1 MDCNSSEHF
10 CAGHPM
16 SNLPRPQQIARN
28 FIYMDVTRD
37 RKGSETMNLNRLNA
51 GFTAGLAAAALLAAP
66 VFAQSENQ
74 TQGQAV
80 VTVLPDKNA
89 QTASV
94 SQQDL
99 QVKINGKEAT
109 ITNWQPLRGENDRL
123 EVVLMMDSGARTSLS
138 TQFGDIKNF
147 INTLPPDAKA
157 TLAYMEFGA
166 ARLVSPLTTDRDA
179 VLKGLRI
186 PSGSAGQNASAYMC
200 LSDLA
205 KHWPS
210 QDRSARRIVV
220 MITDGVD
227 YYNPQY
233 DPQDPYMEAAVT
245 DSVRSGLVVY
255 SIYWE
260 NKGRFDQSWYA
271 NNAGQNLLLQV
282 TQATG
287 GESYWQ
293 GMGNPV
299 SFQPFFKDLDRRL
312 QNQYEIA
319 FTAPV
324 GKPGVESMK
333 VKANAG
339 GAKVDAPQQVYVGRG
354 IASGTM

>member
-1 MDCNSSEHF
+1 
-10 CAGHPM
+10 
-16 SNLPRPQQIARN
+16 
-28 FIYMDVTRD
+28 
-37 RKGSETMNLNRLNA
+37 MNLLRLRTTLATGFAA
-51 GFTAGLAAAALLAAP
+51 GALLAVPA
-66 VFAQSENQ
+66 FGQSEGQ

-89 QTASV
+89 QAPNV
-94 SQQDL
+94 SPRDL
-99 QVKINGKEAT
+99 QVKINGKDAT
-109 ITNWQPLRGENDRL
+109 ITNFQPLRGDNDRL
-123 EVVLMMDSGARTSLS
+123 EVVLMLDGGARSSLS

-147 INTLPPDAKA
+147 VNSLPPDAKA
-157 TLAYMEFGA
+157 TLAYMEYGT
-166 ARLVSPLTTDRDA
+166 ARLVSPLTTDRNA

-186 PSGSAGQNASAYMC
+186 PAGMPGENASAYVC

-227 YYNPQY
+227 YYDPHY
-233 DPQDPYMEAAVT
+233 DPQDPYMEAAIT

-255 SIYWE
+255 SIYWQ
-260 NKGRFDQSWYA
+260 NQGRFDRTWYA
-271 NNAGQNLLLQV
+271 NNAGQNLLMQV

-287 GESYWQ
+287 GNSYWQ

-324 GKPGVESMK
+324 SKPGVESMK
-333 VKANAG
+333 VKSSTN

-354 IASGTM
+354 AAAM

>member
-1 MDCNSSEHF
+1 LATGF
-10 CAGHPM
+10 AAG
-16 SNLPRPQQIARN
+16 
-28 FIYMDVTRD
+28 
-37 RKGSETMNLNRLNA
+37 
-51 GFTAGLAAAALLAAP
+51 ALLAVPA
-66 VFAQSENQ
+66 FGQSEGQ

-89 QTASV
+89 QAPNV
-94 SQQDL
+94 SPRDL
-99 QVKINGKEAT
+99 QVKINGKDAT
-109 ITNWQPLRGENDRL
+109 ITNFQPLRGDNDRL
-123 EVVLMMDSGARTSLS
+123 EVVLMLDGGARSSLS

-147 INTLPPDAKA
+147 VNSLPPDAKA
-157 TLAYMEFGA
+157 TLAYMEYGT
-166 ARLVSPLTTDRDA
+166 ARLVSPLTTDRNA

-186 PSGSAGQNASAYMC
+186 PAGMPGENASAYVC

-227 YYNPQY
+227 YYDPHY
-233 DPQDPYMEAAVT
+233 DPQDPYMEAAIT

-255 SIYWE
+255 SIYWQ
-260 NKGRFDQSWYA
+260 NQGRFDRTWYA
-271 NNAGQNLLLQV
+271 NNAGQNLLMQV

-287 GESYWQ
+287 GNSYWQ

-324 GKPGVESMK
+324 SKPGVESMK
-333 VKANAG
+333 VKSSTN

-354 IASGTM
+354 AAAM

>member
-1 MDCNSSEHF
+1 LATGF
-10 CAGHPM
+10 AAG
-16 SNLPRPQQIARN
+16 
-28 FIYMDVTRD
+28 
-37 RKGSETMNLNRLNA
+37 
-51 GFTAGLAAAALLAAP
+51 ALLAVPA
-66 VFAQSENQ
+66 FGQSEGQ

-89 QTASV
+89 QAPNV
-94 SQQDL
+94 SPRDL
-99 QVKINGKEAT
+99 QVKINGKDAT
-109 ITNWQPLRGENDRL
+109 ITNFQPLRGDNDRL
-123 EVVLMMDSGARTSLS
+123 EVVLMLDGGARSSLS

-147 INTLPPDAKA
+147 VNSLPPDAKA
-157 TLAYMEFGA
+157 TLAYMEYGT
-166 ARLVSPLTTDRDA
+166 ARLVSPLTTDRNA

-186 PSGSAGQNASAYMC
+186 PAGMPGENASAYVC

-227 YYNPQY
+227 YYDPHY
-233 DPQDPYMEAAVT
+233 DPQDPYMEAAIT

-255 SIYWE
+255 SIYWQ
-260 NKGRFDQSWYA
+260 NQGRFDRTWYA
-271 NNAGQNLLLQV
+271 NNAGQNLLMQV

-287 GESYWQ
+287 GNSYWQ

-312 QNQYEIA
+312 QNQYEVA

-324 GKPGVESMK
+324 SKPGVESMK
-333 VKANAG
+333 VKSSAS

-354 IASGTM
+354 AAAM